1 MKCPPFVGKEF
12 LYYSQKRGLSN
23 KRGFYILKG
32 YLKGFVA

>member
-1 MKCPPFVGKEF
+1 MKCPPFVRK
-12 LYYSQKRGLSN
+12 YYILSN